1 MIEYFIKKS
10 ILFKKNK
17 NEVKSKEVKKETSKE
32 RKKKK
37 GEKEEMS
44 KDKSEKYQ
52 KKRESA
58 ETSRVGMKW
67 DHDEDERLLSAAK
80 LKMSLDEIARSHC
93 REVGGIATRLYHHA
107 VKMIDEKNNISKVA
121 EMLNLSVED
130 IQKHIAT
137 KEKRREYMQ
146 NKSKTNGNDE
156 KDEKDDKDDKDEKKE
171 KKEKNNDMKGDNIIS
186 LLTEIRDL
194 LAIIAKK

>member
-1 MIEYFIKKS
+1 MSK
-10 ILFKKNK
+10 
-17 NEVKSKEVKKETSKE
+17 VKS
-32 RKKKK
+32 
-37 GEKEEMS
+37 
-44 KDKSEKYQ
+44 DKYQ

-80 LKMSLDEIARSHC
+80 AKTPLHEIARSHC

-107 VKMIDEKNNISKVA
+107 VKMMDENGIDKVS
-121 EMLNLSVED
+121 ELLNLSVED

-137 KEKRREYMQ
+137 KEKRREYIQNIQ
-146 NKSKTNGNDE
+146 NKKSE
-156 KDEKDDKDDKDEKKE
+156 E
-171 KKEKNNDMKGDNIIS
+171 EKNEDLTSDKNDKNVIS

-194 LAIIAKK
+194 LAVIAKK

>member
-1 MIEYFIKKS
+1 MSK
-10 ILFKKNK
+10 
-17 NEVKSKEVKKETSKE
+17 VKSY
-32 RKKKK
+32 
-37 GEKEEMS
+37 
-44 KDKSEKYQ
+44 YQ

-80 LKMSLDEIARSHC
+80 EKTPLHEIARSHC

-107 VKMIDEKNNISKVA
+107 VKMMDENGIDKVS
-121 EMLNLSVED
+121 EILNLPVED

-137 KEKRREYMQ
+137 KEKRREYIQNIQ
-146 NKSKTNGNDE
+146 NKKSDE
-156 KDEKDDKDDKDEKKE
+156 KEENDQTKEDLTSDKNDKND
-171 KKEKNNDMKGDNIIS
+171 KNVIS

-194 LAIIAKK
+194 LAVIAKK

>member
-1 MIEYFIKKS
+1 MSK
-10 ILFKKNK
+10 
-17 NEVKSKEVKKETSKE
+17 VKSY
-32 RKKKK
+32 
-37 GEKEEMS
+37 
-44 KDKSEKYQ
+44 YQ

-80 LKMSLDEIARSHC
+80 EKTPLHEIARSHC

-107 VKMIDEKNNISKVA
+107 VKMMDENGIDKVS
-121 EMLNLSVED
+121 EILNLPVED

-137 KEKRREYMQ
+137 KEKRREYIQNIQNIQ
-146 NKSKTNGNDE
+146 NKKSDE
-156 KDEKDDKDDKDEKKE
+156 KEENDQTKEDLTSDKNDK
-171 KKEKNNDMKGDNIIS
+171 NVIS

-194 LAIIAKK
+194 LAVIAKK

>member
-1 MIEYFIKKS
+1 MSK
-10 ILFKKNK
+10 
-17 NEVKSKEVKKETSKE
+17 VKSY
-32 RKKKK
+32 
-37 GEKEEMS
+37 
-44 KDKSEKYQ
+44 YQ

-80 LKMSLDEIARSHC
+80 AKTPLNEIARSHC

-107 VKMIDEKNNISKVA
+107 VKMMDENGIDKVS
-121 EMLNLSVED
+121 EILNLPVED

-137 KEKRREYMQ
+137 KEKRREYIQ
-146 NKSKTNGNDE
+146 NKEEKTDDLTSDKND
-156 KDEKDDKDDKDEKKE
+156 KNDK
-171 KKEKNNDMKGDNIIS
+171 NVIS

-194 LAIIAKK
+194 LAVIAKK

>member
-1 MIEYFIKKS
+1 MS
-10 ILFKKNK
+10 N
-17 NEVKSKEVKKETSKE
+17 
-32 RKKKK
+32 
-37 GEKEEMS
+37 MS
-44 KDKSEKYQ
+44 KDKSDKYQ

-80 LKMSLDEIARSHC
+80 SKMPLDEIARSHC

-107 VKMIDEKNNISKVA
+107 VKMMDDENEKNNISKVA
-121 EMLNLSVED
+121 EILNLSVED

-146 NKSKTNGNDE
+146 NKSKTEE
-156 KDEKDDKDDKDEKKE
+156 KNEKDDKKYDKNETE
-171 KKEKNNDMKGDNIIS
+171 INENNEMKGDNIIS

>member
-1 MIEYFIKKS
+1 MSK
-10 ILFKKNK
+10 
-17 NEVKSKEVKKETSKE
+17 VKS
-32 RKKKK
+32 
-37 GEKEEMS
+37 
-44 KDKSEKYQ
+44 DKYQ

-80 LKMSLDEIARSHC
+80 EKTPLHEIARSHC

-107 VKMIDEKNNISKVA
+107 VKMMDENGIDKVSEILNIS
-121 EMLNLSVED
+121 VEE

-137 KEKRREYMQ
+137 KEKRREYIQNIQ
-146 NKSKTNGNDE
+146 NKEEKTDDLMSDKNFKND
-156 KDEKDDKDDKDEKKE
+156 
-171 KKEKNNDMKGDNIIS
+171 KNVIS

-194 LAIIAKK
+194 LAVIAKK

>member
-1 MIEYFIKKS
+1 
-10 ILFKKNK
+10 
-17 NEVKSKEVKKETSKE
+17 
-32 RKKKK
+32 
-37 GEKEEMS
+37 MS
-44 KDKSEKYQ
+44 KDKSDKYQ

-93 REVGGIATRLYHHA
+93 REVGGVATRLYHHA
-107 VKMIDEKNNISKVA
+107 VKMMDEEKNNISKVA

-146 NKSKTNGNDE
+146 NKSKTNENNN
-156 KDEKDDKDDKDEKKE
+156 
-171 KKEKNNDMKGDNIIS
+171 EKNNENNNEMKGDNIIS

>member
-1 MIEYFIKKS
+1 MSK
-10 ILFKKNK
+10 
-17 NEVKSKEVKKETSKE
+17 VKS
-32 RKKKK
+32 
-37 GEKEEMS
+37 
-44 KDKSEKYQ
+44 DKYQ

-80 LKMSLDEIARSHC
+80 EKTPLHEIARSHC

-107 VKMIDEKNNISKVA
+107 VKMMDENGIDKVSEILNIS
-121 EMLNLSVED
+121 VEE

-137 KEKRREYMQ
+137 KEKRREYIQNIQ
-146 NKSKTNGNDE
+146 NKKSDE
-156 KDEKDDKDDKDEKKE
+156 KEENDQTKEDLTSDKNYKNDK
-171 KKEKNNDMKGDNIIS
+171 NVIS

-194 LAIIAKK
+194 LAVIAKK

>member
-1 MIEYFIKKS
+1 MSK
-10 ILFKKNK
+10 
-17 NEVKSKEVKKETSKE
+17 VKSY
-32 RKKKK
+32 
-37 GEKEEMS
+37 
-44 KDKSEKYQ
+44 YQ

-80 LKMSLDEIARSHC
+80 EKTPLHEIARSHC

-107 VKMIDEKNNISKVA
+107 VKMMDENGIDKVS
-121 EMLNLSVED
+121 EILNLPVED

-137 KEKRREYMQ
+137 KEKRREYIQNIQ
-146 NKSKTNGNDE
+146 NKKSDE
-156 KDEKDDKDDKDEKKE
+156 KEENDQTKEDLTSDKNYKNDKND
-171 KKEKNNDMKGDNIIS
+171 KNVIS

-194 LAIIAKK
+194 LAVIAKK

>member
-1 MIEYFIKKS
+1 
-10 ILFKKNK
+10 
-17 NEVKSKEVKKETSKE
+17 
-32 RKKKK
+32 
-37 GEKEEMS
+37 MS

-80 LKMSLDEIARSHC
+80 LKMSLAEIARSHC

-107 VKMIDEKNNISKVA
+107 VKMMDEKNNISKVA

-146 NKSKTNGNDE
+146 NKSKTNEKDDKNE
-156 KDEKDDKDDKDEKKE
+156 KDEKDDK
-171 KKEKNNDMKGDNIIS
+171 KEKNNEMKGDNIIS

>member
-1 MIEYFIKKS
+1 MSK
-10 ILFKKNK
+10 
-17 NEVKSKEVKKETSKE
+17 VKS
-32 RKKKK
+32 
-37 GEKEEMS
+37 
-44 KDKSEKYQ
+44 DKYQ

-80 LKMSLDEIARSHC
+80 AKTPLHEIARSHC

-107 VKMIDEKNNISKVA
+107 VKMMDENGIDKVS
-121 EMLNLSVED
+121 ELLNLSVED

-137 KEKRREYMQ
+137 KEKRREYIQ
-146 NKSKTNGNDE
+146 NQK
-156 KDEKDDKDDKDEKKE
+156 KDEETKE
-171 KKEKNNDMKGDNIIS
+171 DLSGNNNDKNDLTSDKNVIS

-194 LAIIAKK
+194 LAVIAKK

>member
-1 MIEYFIKKS
+1 MSK
-10 ILFKKNK
+10 
-17 NEVKSKEVKKETSKE
+17 VKSY
-32 RKKKK
+32 
-37 GEKEEMS
+37 
-44 KDKSEKYQ
+44 YQ

-80 LKMSLDEIARSHC
+80 AKTPLHEIARSHC

-107 VKMIDEKNNISKVA
+107 VKMMDENGIDKVS
-121 EMLNLSVED
+121 EILNLPVED

-137 KEKRREYMQ
+137 KEKRREYIHNIQ
-146 NKSKTNGNDE
+146 NKEEKTDDLTSDKND
-156 KDEKDDKDDKDEKKE
+156 
-171 KKEKNNDMKGDNIIS
+171 KNVIS

-194 LAIIAKK
+194 LAVIAKK

>member
-1 MIEYFIKKS
+1 MSK
-10 ILFKKNK
+10 
-17 NEVKSKEVKKETSKE
+17 VKS
-32 RKKKK
+32 
-37 GEKEEMS
+37 
-44 KDKSEKYQ
+44 DKYQ

-80 LKMSLDEIARSHC
+80 EKTPLHEIARSHC

-107 VKMIDEKNNISKVA
+107 VKMMDENGIDKVSEILNIS
-121 EMLNLSVED
+121 VEE

-137 KEKRREYMQ
+137 KEKRREYIQNIQ
-146 NKSKTNGNDE
+146 NKKSDE
-156 KDEKDDKDDKDEKKE
+156 KEENDQTKEDLTSDKNDKND
-171 KKEKNNDMKGDNIIS
+171 KNVIS

-194 LAIIAKK
+194 LAVIAKK

>member
-1 MIEYFIKKS
+1 
-10 ILFKKNK
+10 
-17 NEVKSKEVKKETSKE
+17 
-32 RKKKK
+32 
-37 GEKEEMS
+37 MS

-52 KKRESA
+52 KKRESE

-80 LKMSLDEIARSHC
+80 SKMPLDEIARSHC

-107 VKMIDEKNNISKVA
+107 VKMMDDEKDENNISKVA
-121 EMLNLSVED
+121 EILNLSVED

-156 KDEKDDKDDKDEKKE
+156 KDDKND
-171 KKEKNNDMKGDNIIS
+171 KKEKNNDKNNINEMKGDNIIS